1 MARIEILSITGTSPF
16 DVYVSDVYGNNETF
30 IGTIS
35 SAVPPVE
42 YLYLPVIFNNA
53 PSIII
58 KIIDSLGCEKFKVI
72 ECRYGCGFAIEIV
85 DAGCV
90 MLIEVLDAG
99 CVMLIDVLPE

>member
-1 MARIEILSITGTSPF
+1 MARIEIISITGTSPF

-35 SAVPPVE
+35 SAVPPSE
-42 YLYLPVIFNNA
+42 YFYLPAIFNYA

-58 KIIDSLGCEKFKVI
+58 KIIDSLGCEKFKI
-72 ECRYGCGFAIEIV
+72 FECRYGCGFAIEIV

-90 MLIEVLDAG
+90 MLIEVL
-99 CVMLIDVLPE
+99 PE